1 MNTFLSSSQEA
12 LKEQYEKY
20 AAEEIQPAAQDL
32 EQGRTSLK
40 EFLQKLGQTG
50 FLGLAIAKEYGG
62 ASGSFLEQSLF
73 VEAACEYEAGLG
85 LALSAHFQVVELLK
99 RYGDDRQKSR
109 YLPLLARGEA
119 VGAFCLNE
127 EKAGSDYSL
136 IEAEASTKKESPR
149 LNGKKLWVV
158 NGNIATVLVVAAKD
172 EETGKLSLWLV
183 DANDSKTI
191 KVTAGARKLGLRSAS
206 TDQIEFVDAKLAEG
220 SKLEGD
226 GKEQIE
232 FALDVAKTI
241 LAMASIGM
249 SQGAMKLAVEHAK
262 TRQQFGKNIGA
273 FQGIQWKLAD
283 MSADVSAA
291 RMLALRAAWAFDD
304 SKEEFR
310 KFAAMAK
317 LLSSKAARL
326 HTGEAIQVMGASGIV
341 EDCPTE
347 RFYRDAKMMEIC
359 QGTSELQKVIIADE
373 LKV

>member
-20 AAEEIQPAAQDL
+20 AQEEIQPAAKDL
-32 EQGRTSLK
+32 EQGKASMK

-50 FLGLAIAKEYGG
+50 FLGLAITKEYGG

-85 LALSAHFQVVELLK
+85 LALSAHFQVVELIK

-136 IEAEASTKKESPR
+136 IETVATTKQETPK
-149 LNGKKLWVV
+149 LTGTKLWVV
-158 NGNIATVLVVAAKD
+158 NGKIASLLVVVAKD

-183 DANDSKTI
+183 DAGESKSI
-191 KVTAGARKLGLRSAS
+191 KVSAGAKKLGLRSAS
-206 TDQIEFVDAKLAEG
+206 ADQIEFVETKLPEG
-220 SKLEGD
+220 SRLEGD
-226 GKEQIE
+226 AKEQIE
-232 FALDVAKTI
+232 FALDTGKTI

-249 SQGAMKLAVEHAK
+249 SQGAMKLAVDHAR

-273 FQGIQWKLAD
+273 FQGVQWKIAD
-283 MSADVSAA
+283 MSADIAAA
-291 RMLALRAAWAFDD
+291 RMLALRAAWAFDE
-304 SKEEFR
+304 SKDEFR

-317 LLSSKAARL
+317 LISAKTARFQS
-326 HTGEAIQVMGASGIV
+326 GEAIQVMGTAGIV
-341 EDCPTE
+341 EDSPTE

-359 QGTSELQKVIIADE
+359 QGTSELQKVIIAEE

>member
-1 MNTFLSSSQEA
+1 VNTFLSSSQEA

-20 AAEEIQPAAQDL
+20 AAEEIQPAAKDL
-32 EQGRTSLK
+32 DSGKASLK

-50 FLGLAIAKEYGG
+50 FLGLTIAKEYGG

-85 LALSAHFQVVELLK
+85 LAISAHVQVVELLK

-119 VGAFCLNE
+119 IGAFCLNE
-127 EKAGSDYSL
+127 ENAGSDYSL
-136 IEAEASTKKESPR
+136 IESVATTKQESPK
-149 LNGKKLWVV
+149 LNGKKIWVV
-158 NGNIATVLVVAAKD
+158 NGEIASLLVVAAKD

-183 DANDSKTI
+183 DAGDSKSA
-191 KVTAGARKLGLRSAS
+191 KVSSGPKKLGLRSAS
-206 TDQIEFVDAKLAEG
+206 ADEIVFTEAPLAEG
-220 SKLEGD
+220 SRLEGD
-226 GKEQIE
+226 AIEQIE
-232 FALDVAKTI
+232 FALDTAKTI

-249 SQGAMKLAVEHAK
+249 TNAAMKLAVEHAR

-273 FQGIQWKLAD
+273 FQGVQWKLAD
-283 MSADVSAA
+283 MSTDLAAA
-291 RMLALRAAWAFDD
+291 RMLALRAAWAFNE
-304 SKEEFR
+304 SPEEFR
-310 KFAAMAK
+310 KCAAMAK
-317 LLSSKAARL
+317 LLSSKTARFQ
-326 HTGEAIQVMGASGIV
+326 TGEAIQVMGATGIV
-341 EDCPTE
+341 EGSPAE

>member
-12 LKEQYEKY
+12 LREQYEKY
-20 AAEEIQPAAQDL
+20 AAGEIQPAAKDL
-32 EQGRTSLK
+32 EQGKASLK

-50 FLGLAIAKEYGG
+50 FLGLTIAKEYGG
-62 ASGSFLEQSLF
+62 ASGSFLDQALF
-73 VEAACEYEAGLG
+73 VEAACEHEAGLG
-85 LALSAHFQVVELLK
+85 LALSAHFQVVELIK

-136 IEAEASTKKESPR
+136 IEAVATTKQEVPK
-149 LNGKKLWVV
+149 LTGKKLWVV
-158 NGNIATVLVVAAKD
+158 NGKIATLLVVVARD

-183 DANDSKTI
+183 DAGESKSV
-191 KVTAGARKLGLRSAS
+191 KVEAGARKLGLRSAS
-206 TDQIEFVDAKLAEG
+206 ADQVEFAETKLPEG

-226 GKEQIE
+226 AVQQIE
-232 FALDVAKTI
+232 FALDTAKTI

-249 SQGAMKLAVEHAK
+249 CTGAMKLAVDHAR

-273 FQGIQWKLAD
+273 FQGVQWKLAD
-283 MSADVSAA
+283 MSTDIAAA
-291 RMLALRAAWAFDD
+291 RLLALRAAWAFDD
-304 SKEEFR
+304 EKEEFR
-310 KFAAMAK
+310 KYAAMAK
-317 LLSSKAARL
+317 LLSARTARFQ
-326 HTGEAIQVMGASGIV
+326 TGEAIQVLGATGIV
-341 EDCPTE
+341 EDSPAE

-359 QGTSELQKVIIADE
+359 QGTSELQKIVIAEE